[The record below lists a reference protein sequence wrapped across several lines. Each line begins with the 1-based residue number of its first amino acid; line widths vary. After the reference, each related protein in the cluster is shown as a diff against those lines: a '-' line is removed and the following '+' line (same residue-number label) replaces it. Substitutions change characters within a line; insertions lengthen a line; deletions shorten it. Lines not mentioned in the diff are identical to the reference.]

1 MEAFEKML
9 QEMPNGAR
17 SWNTAE
23 DVYNWWLYQDKQKPI
38 EGQQAMDLKEET
50 IDN

>member
-1 MEAFEKML
+1 MQAFKDML
-9 QEMPNGAR
+9 EQMPNGVR
-17 SWNTAE
+17 TWNSAE

-38 EGQQAMDLKEET
+38 KGQQEMDLKEET